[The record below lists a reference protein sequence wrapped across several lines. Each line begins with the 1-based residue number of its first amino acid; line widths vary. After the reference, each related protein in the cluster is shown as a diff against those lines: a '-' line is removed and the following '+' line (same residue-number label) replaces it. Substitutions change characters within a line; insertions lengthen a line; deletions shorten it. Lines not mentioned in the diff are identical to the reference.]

1 MLISKDNY
9 KQSFKTVIT
18 TKKVDFYK
26 ALKENNSLVSND
38 EIGIL
43 YYPVPAGIPEEF
55 SSSFKDSLEV
65 YSVFALNKSDG
76 AFYEISNFP
85 IRSMILK
92 YNAITQIIGFLGA
105 QKVELVN
112 TDVKTGESSISL
124 NIGLDKNKNV
134 DNKTNSAK
142 VEKNSKIE
150 GSFKYNFLENF
161 KKSIQIKCEFMRKNP
176 NIEKAKEIA
185 RKSNLLDDPI
195 TADFIE
201 SAGLYKSKEII
212 IDLYSESK
220 KTISGGLKVSLFGKS
235 IAKKATE
242 ILLGT
247 RGEFYFNFVQKSSE
261 IDKVLVKL
269 KVEF

>member
-9 KQSFKTVIT
+9 NHPFKTVIT

-26 ALKENNSLVSND
+26 AIKENNSLVSND

-43 YYPVPAGIPEEF
+43 YYPVPAEIPEDF
-55 SSSFKDSLEV
+55 LKSFRDNLEV
-65 YSVFALNKSDG
+65 YSVFALNSIDG

-105 QKVELVN
+105 QRVEVVSTN
-112 TDVKTGESSISL
+112 IKTGESSFSL
-124 NIGLDKNKNV
+124 NLGLDKNKSSN
-134 DNKTNSAK
+134 NKTNSEK
-142 VEKNSKIE
+142 TEKNSKIDANFE
-150 GSFKYNFLENF
+150 YEFLENF
-161 KKSIQIKCEFMRKNP
+161 KKSIQIKCEFMKRSP

-185 RKSNLLDDPI
+185 EKSNLLDDPI
-195 TADFIE
+195 ISDFIE
-201 SAGLYKSKEII
+201 SAGLYKSKEIVV
-212 IDLYSESK
+212 DLYSEAK
-220 KTISGGLKVSLFGKS
+220 KTISGGLKVSLFGKN

-242 ILLGT
+242 LLLGT

-261 IDKVLVKL
+261 IDKILVKL